1 MSEQALAPIRTTPFF
16 VNLTAQGT
24 TATRVLLQTQ
34 NPNGTTFLN
43 ADGVY
48 PTVFRVRILN
58 LHATNQVAVSV
69 TARTLGTLTQQV
81 YNSTSGGT
89 AASPTTPVGGTAG
102 LPVAMTCGVAG
113 ALGAADGIR
122 VLPGTAL
129 ELVLGAAE
137 MLWVVA
143 SAASTPIQ
151 VVWFAQ

>member
-1 MSEQALAPIRTTPFF
+1 MSEQALAPIRTKPFF

-24 TATRVLLQTQ
+24 TPTRVLLQTQ

-58 LHATNQVAVSV
+58 LHATNHVAFSL
-69 TARTLGTLTQQV
+69 TARTLSTLTQQV

-122 VLPGTAL
+122 ILPLQSFEIVVSGS
-129 ELVLGAAE
+129 E
-137 MLWVVA
+137 MLWIVA
-143 SAASTPIQ
+143 SAASTPVQ